1 MTTTKTDP
9 LEYLEAKL
17 GITRNFNSRMR
28 RADILLSR
36 CDPANIEDDIANAL
50 DRLYQEAY
58 REEVHD

>member
-9 LEYLEAKL
+9 LEYLEEKL
-17 GITRNFNSRMR
+17 GRTRNFNSRLR

-36 CDPANIEDDIANAL
+36 CDPTTIEDDIANAL

-58 REEVHD
+58 REEIHD